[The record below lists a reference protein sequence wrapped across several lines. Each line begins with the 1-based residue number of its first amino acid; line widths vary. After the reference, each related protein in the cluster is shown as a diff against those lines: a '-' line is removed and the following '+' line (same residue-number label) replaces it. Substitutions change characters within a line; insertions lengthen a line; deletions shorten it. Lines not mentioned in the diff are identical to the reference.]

1 MVEFLMAEYILNKK
15 ISFNENIDYII
26 EVLHWI
32 PIGTQYEKE
41 VNGQIVIIIPC
52 YKPENFTVA

>member
-1 MVEFLMAEYILNKK
+1 MAEYILNKK